1 MKKLIRKL
9 LGFDLSDDDATRTSQ
24 QAARERLKLALTYDR
39 ASIGYNAL
47 EQLRDEI
54 IAVIAKHLDLDQ
66 EDITIQLDRTLDQDK
81 LIASIPLR
89 INTRAHGSRSPATMK
104 TMPSPAVRRR
114 RRR

>member
-1 MKKLIRKL
+1 MKKFMSKL
-9 LGFDLSDDDATRTSQ
+9 FGYDLPEEDGRRTSK

-54 IAVIAKHLDLDQ
+54 IEVIARHLELDQ
-66 EDITIQLDRTLDQDK
+66 EDISIQLDRTMEQDK

-89 INTRAHGSRSPATMK
+89 IKTRSPGPVPPTASR
-104 TMPSPAVRRR
+104 TMPSPSRQRRPG
-114 RRR
+114 

>member
-1 MKKLIRKL
+1 MKKFMSKL
-9 LGFDLSDDDATRTSQ
+9 FGYDLPEENGRRTSK

-54 IAVIAKHLDLDQ
+54 IEVIARHLELDQ
-66 EDITIQLDRTLDQDK
+66 EAISIQLDRTMDQDK

-89 INTRAHGSRSPATMK
+89 IKTRSQGPVPPATMN
-104 TMPSPAVRRR
+104 TMPTPRERRR
-114 RRR
+114 QS